1 MNGTNV
7 IKFNP
12 ITIPDPPFD
21 EPLNPSHVPYARA
34 TKNRVH
40 MRHVGNSGK
49 VSAVGFEFIE
59 ANLRRSDFSD
69 MFDCR
74 IHEIQIMETTTCRSI
89 AEKPISSR
97 ATTGRRTPST
107 KLYVKQDMAGT
118 VKNILVT
125 TFNESS
131 PSHKWIKGISG
142 IEVAILLCLL
152 LHLY

>member
-69 MFDCR
+69 MFDRR
-74 IHEIQIMETTTCRSI
+74 IREIQMETTTCRSI
-89 AEKPISSR
+89 AEKPIF
-97 ATTGRRTPST
+97 ATRRQDDGRQVLNIRKISHR
-107 KLYVKQDMAGT
+107 K
-118 VKNILVT
+118 VKNIWLLLSMNHLLVT
-125 TFNESS
+125 SGSKESAALKK
-131 PSHKWIKGISG
+131 PFCCVCCCTCT
-142 IEVAILLCLL
+142 EF
-152 LHLY
+152 

>member
-59 ANLRRSDFSD
+59 ANLRRSDVLD

-74 IHEIQIMETTTCRSI
+74 IHEIIQIMDTTTCRSI
-89 AEKPISSR
+89 AEKPISSQP
-97 ATTGRRTPST
+97 ATTGQEDGRQVLNYT
-107 KLYVKQDMAGT
+107 
-118 VKNILVT
+118 
-125 TFNESS
+125 
-131 PSHKWIKGISG
+131 
-142 IEVAILLCLL
+142 
-152 LHLY
+152 

>member
-59 ANLRRSDFSD
+59 ANLRRGDFSD

-74 IHEIQIMETTTCRSI
+74 IHEIQMETTSCRSI
-89 AEKPISSR
+89 AEKQIF
-97 ATTGRRTPST
+97 A
-107 KLYVKQDMAGT
+107 
-118 VKNILVT
+118 
-125 TFNESS
+125 S
-131 PSHKWIKGISG
+131 PSDDRTTDAK
-142 IEVAILLCLL
+142 
-152 LHLY
+152 Y